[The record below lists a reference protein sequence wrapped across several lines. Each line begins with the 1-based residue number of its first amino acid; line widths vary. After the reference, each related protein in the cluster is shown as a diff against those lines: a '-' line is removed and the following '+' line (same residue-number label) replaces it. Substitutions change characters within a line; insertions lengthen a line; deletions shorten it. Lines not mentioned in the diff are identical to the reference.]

1 MSTELESVSD
11 FIREVQEDRTRESIQ
26 VETLENKEL
35 YSLVGLQ
42 RTGPHTNHHLPVQRP
57 SSKFLRGAA
66 LCLGVLCLLMTAG
79 IIILFTLYVFV
90 TAEKEQLQNR
100 FNNLNNSYGELQ
112 TDMKQLKDQTPE
124 PTINRTQH
132 EEKKL
137 NIKTKECSEGWTK
150 FGCSCY
156 RKYTEKKTWS
166 QSRADCEENRSD
178 LVSINSKEEQEFV
191 TNMIQNE
198 ESWIGLRTVEDKKL
212 STGYKWEWVDNSS
225 LSETSWTESPSP
237 TDLYVVSCDQ
247 QGSFKHYRYNGGEV
261 RTWICE
267 K

>member
-1 MSTELESVSD
+1 MEMMDREQADDIDSQQVEPNREKKPSAGRRSWFRVSTASLVLLYLLILTGIIVRYILVELEKD
-11 FIREVQEDRTRESIQ
+11 ELQTR
-26 VETLENKEL
+26 L
-35 YSLVGLQ
+35 
-42 RTGPHTNHHLPVQRP
+42 
-57 SSKFLRGAA
+57 
-66 LCLGVLCLLMTAG
+66 
-79 IIILFTLYVFV
+79 
-90 TAEKEQLQNR
+90 
-100 FNNLNNSYGELQ
+100 NNLNNSYSELQ
-112 TDMKQLKDQTPE
+112 MDMKQLKDQTPE

-156 RKYTEKKTWS
+156 KKYTEKKTWS
-166 QSRADCEENRSD
+166 QSRADCEENRGSD

-198 ESWIGLRTVEDKKL
+198 ESWIGLRTVEDKKQP
-212 STGYKWEWVDNSS
+212 TGYKWEWVDNSS

-237 TDLYVVSCDQ
+237 TDLYIVSCDQ
-247 QGSFKHYRYNGGEV
+247 QGSFKHYRYNGGDV
-261 RTWICE
+261 RAWICE